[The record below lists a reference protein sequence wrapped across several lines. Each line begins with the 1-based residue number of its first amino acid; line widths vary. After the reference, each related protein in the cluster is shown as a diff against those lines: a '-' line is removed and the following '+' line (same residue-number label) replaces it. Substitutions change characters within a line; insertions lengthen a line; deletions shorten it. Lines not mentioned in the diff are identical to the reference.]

1 MKSLLTGDFFHLFFS
16 SNVYNPNV
24 LLFVM
29 GKLKSDYNTFS
40 CNQRKM
46 LVRRLG
52 KIAGKC

>member
-29 GKLKSDYNTFS
+29 GKLKSDYNTFG